1 MPGGT
6 SMDAALFHGNLVTTS
21 RIIYTPSDFA
31 KTNLIHLQ
39 EIGELKARKPHVS
52 RRENLSSFLFFT
64 IVEGS
69 GTLEYDE
76 TVYSLSQGDC
86 VFLDCRKPYSHRCS
100 DDLWTLKWAHFYGP
114 NMNGIYKKYAARGG
128 RPCFHPDRPEDFSK
142 TLTELYEIA
151 DSASYIRDMK
161 IFEKLTSLLTL
172 LMEESWNDQKRRS
185 GSRKLNLQD
194 VKDYLDQHY
203 QDKITLEGLAD
214 LFYINKFYLTRIFKE
229 QFGLSVNNYLQ
240 MQRITHAKQLLRFTE
255 LPIEKIGQEC
265 GMADANYF
273 SRVFKKVEGMTPGEF
288 RRMW

>member
-1 MPGGT
+1 MNN
-6 SMDAALFHGNLVTTS
+6 ALFHGDLVTAS

-39 EIGELKARKPHVS
+39 ETGELKAQKPHVS
-52 RRENLSSFLFFT
+52 RRENLSSYLFFT
-64 IVEGS
+64 ILEGS
-69 GTLEYDE
+69 GTLEYDGN
-76 TVYSLSQGDC
+76 SHALSQGDC
-86 VFLDCRKPYSHRCS
+86 VFLDCRKPYSHCCS
-100 DDLWTLKWAHFYGP
+100 QDLWTLKWVHFYGP

-128 RPCFHPDRPEDFSK
+128 RPCFHPAHPEDFAR
-142 TLTELYEIA
+142 TLTELHDIA
-151 DSASYIRDMK
+151 ASASYIRDMK

-172 LMEESWNDQKRRS
+172 LMEESWNDQKHHS

-203 QDKITLEGLAD
+203 QEKITLENLAD

-255 LPIEKIGQEC
+255 LTIEKIGLEC

-273 SRVFKKVEGMTPGEF
+273 SRVFKKVEGMTPGEY
-288 RRMW
+288 RKMW